1 MGRSY
6 QQFCGL
12 ARALDV
18 VGDRWSLLIV
28 RQLLVG
34 PARYTE
40 LLAGLPGIATNLLAD
55 RLRQLEEAGV
65 IEREPADRAGASTYA
80 LTPWGEELR
89 GAVEGL
95 IRWSAPLMA
104 RGPGQDRFQVEWLA
118 LALPALLTGRR
129 APHTIGVDVDGELLQ
144 VRATSRSVEVTR
156 HDGRELEGVLHADAW
171 TVLGLASGALTL
183 DDAGASIL
191 VDGDAEA
198 VRALFRTPGPS
209 EPRRQ
214 RGRPRRPR

>member
-6 QQFCGL
+6 HQFCGL

-55 RLRQLEEAGV
+55 RLRQLEDAGV
-65 IEREPADRAGASTYA
+65 VEKGPADRAGASTYA

-89 GAVEGL
+89 GAVDGL

-104 RGPGQDRFQVEWLA
+104 RGPGDDRFQVEWLA

-129 APHTIGVDVDGELLQ
+129 APRTIGIHIDGELLQ
-144 VRATSRSVEVTR
+144 VRVTSRGVEVSG

-171 TVLGLASGALTL
+171 TVLGLASGAVTL
-183 DDAGASIL
+183 GDAGTSIV

-198 VRALFRTPGPS
+198 VQALFETPGRS
-209 EPRRQ
+209 APRKQ
-214 RGRPRRPR
+214 RERHTQRR